1 MQSFFLLILLSST
14 VTLLI
19 RAELSNQSR
28 QVYIFKPLS
37 TVIVIL
43 TALLSFFGETRF
55 SYSFLIL
62 IGLLFSLG
70 GDIALMFHGKKFFLI
85 GLVSFLFA
93 HIVYTIAFGSLG
105 DFSKLD
111 LWTATALG
119 LAGIVIYH
127 ILRAGLGALK
137 LPVIFYMVVIS
148 VMVNRAF
155 SVWANPA
162 CSSLPAGLISSG
174 AVLFYLSD
182 AILALNRF
190 AKPLRYERFSLV
202 PYYLGQFFIALS
214 TYYVK

>member
-1 MQSFFLLILLSST
+1 MPYFILLILLSST

-19 RAELSNQSR
+19 RAELSNRRR

-37 TVIVIL
+37 TVIVIS
-43 TALLSFFGETRF
+43 TVLLSFLGETRF

-70 GDIALMFHGKKFFLI
+70 GDIALMFPNKKLFLI
-85 GLVSFLFA
+85 GLISFLLA
-93 HIVYTIAFGSLG
+93 HIVYTIAFGSIG
-105 DFSKLD
+105 NFSELD
-111 LWTATALG
+111 IWTATALG
-119 LAGIVIYH
+119 LAGIVTYRL
-127 ILRAGLGALK
+127 LRAGLGALK
-137 LPVIFYMVVIS
+137 LPVIVYMVVIS